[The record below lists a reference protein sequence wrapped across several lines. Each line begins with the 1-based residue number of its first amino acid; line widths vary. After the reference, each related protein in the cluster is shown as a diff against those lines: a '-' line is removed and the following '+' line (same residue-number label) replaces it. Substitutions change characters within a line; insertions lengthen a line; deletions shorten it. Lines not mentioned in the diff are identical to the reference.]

1 MTPYEIIG
9 SPLSLW
15 LAPLATA
22 FPLIDVAP
30 GVAWKLIGTNG
41 TANQDDSGV
50 VVTLSQK
57 IEVAR
62 PAGRTGPVKA
72 WTSEED
78 FMISIGLWDL
88 SLEQFQY
95 AIAGVVPTTVAA
107 GVGTAGYKKTGL
119 TRGVEV
125 TQYAL
130 LARGVSPYA
139 DNMNAQFEVPRVYQ
153 SGSPKPRF
161 GKGKPAALELEFT
174 ALEDLAAAS
183 AGERFGRLIAQTAAP
198 LP

>member
-1 MTPYEIIG
+1 MTPFEIIG

-15 LAPLATA
+15 LAPLGTA

-30 GVAWKLIGTNG
+30 AIAWKLIGTNG
-41 TANQDDSGV
+41 TANQDDQGV
-50 VVTLSQK
+50 VVSLNQK
-57 IEVAR
+57 VEVAR

-72 WTSEED
+72 WISEED
-78 FMISIGLWDL
+78 CMISIGLWDL
-88 SLEQFQY
+88 SLEQLQY
-95 AIAGVVPTTVAA
+95 ALAGVAPTTVAA
-107 GVGTAGYKKTGL
+107 GTGTAGYKKTGL

-153 SGSPKPRF
+153 SGSPKPKF
-161 GKGKPAALELEFT
+161 GKGKPAGLDLEFT
-174 ALEDLAAAS
+174 ALEDLAAATP
-183 AGERFGRLIAQTAAP
+183 AERFGRLVAQHQLA
-198 LP
+198 L

>member
-22 FPLIDVAP
+22 FPLIDAAP
-30 GVAWKLIGTNG
+30 ASAWKLIGTNG

-50 VVTLSQK
+50 VVTHSQK
-57 IEVAR
+57 VEVAR

-72 WTSEED
+72 WCSEED
-78 FMISIGLWDL
+78 FMISIGLWDCT
-88 SLEQFQY
+88 LEQYQY
-95 AIAGVVPTTVAA
+95 ALAGVAPTTVAA
-107 GVGTAGYKKTGL
+107 GVGTAGYKKMGL
-119 TRGVEV
+119 SRGVEV

-130 LARGVSPYA
+130 LARGVSPYGEP
-139 DNMNAQFEVPRVYQ
+139 MNLQFEVPRVYQ
-153 SGSPKPRF
+153 SGSPKPKF

-174 ALEDLAAAS
+174 ALEDLGASSAA
-183 AGERFGRLIAQTAAP
+183 ERFGRIIAQHAAS
-198 LP
+198 L